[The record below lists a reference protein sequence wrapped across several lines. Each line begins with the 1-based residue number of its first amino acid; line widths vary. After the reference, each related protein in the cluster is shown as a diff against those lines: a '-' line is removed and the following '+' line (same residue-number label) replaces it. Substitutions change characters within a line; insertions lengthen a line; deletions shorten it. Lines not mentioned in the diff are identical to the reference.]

1 MTEFISFFI
10 VLFAAVFFSALF
22 NRLHLPW
29 VVALL
34 LGGMVIGP
42 FGLNVL
48 QSSPTLELLG
58 EIGLVFLMFMAG
70 LETRIEN
77 VRHRLKEV
85 GILGIA
91 NSVIPFGVG
100 AMIGTL
106 LGFNPLGASLLG
118 IIFVST
124 SVAIVVPSFEA
135 NGIFSTRLGNTT
147 IAATIIEDI
156 VSLLALSVLLQAVSP
171 TSNIPLVLFYP
182 LLLAV
187 LVGMR
192 YSIPWLRMLFS
203 YTGRRADLFQQE
215 LRLVFAMLIGIVIIF
230 ELLGLHTIIAGFF
243 AGILLSDSVRSRL
256 LKEKLRAISYG
267 LFIPI
272 FFVLIGTKTN
282 LQVFFEVQGAI
293 LLAVAIIGGSI
304 ASKLVSGWLAARVIG
319 FTNTESLLVGVAT
332 TPSLTTTL
340 AVAFTGFEMGLIS
353 QPVVTVLVLL
363 SVVTTL
369 VGPLAIN
376 YLAKRVKQGEKTDTK
391 RPAIA

>member
-1 MTEFISFFI
+1 MTEFVSFFI

-42 FGLNVL
+42 FGLNVFEPGP
-48 QSSPTLELLG
+48 SLELLG
-58 EIGLVFLMFMAG
+58 EIGLIFLMFMAG
-70 LETRIEN
+70 LETRIET

-85 GILGIA
+85 GVLTIA

-100 AMIGTL
+100 AIIGSL
-106 LGFNPLGASLLG
+106 LGLSPLGALLLG
-118 IIFVST
+118 IIFIST

-156 VSLLALSVLLQAVSP
+156 ASLLALSFLLQSVSP
-171 TSNIPLVLFYP
+171 ARNIPILLFYP
-182 LLLAV
+182 LLLLV
-187 LVGMR
+187 LVGIR
-192 YSIPWLRMLFS
+192 IGIPWLRMFFS
-203 YTGRRADLFQQE
+203 YTGKRADLFQQE

-243 AGILLSDSVRSRL
+243 AGILLADSVRSRL

-282 LQVFFEVQGAI
+282 LQVFFEVKGAV
-293 LLAVAIIGGSI
+293 LLAVLIIVGSMG
-304 ASKLVSGWLAARVIG
+304 SKMLSGWLASKVNG
-319 FTNTESLLVGVAT
+319 FSNTESLLIGVAT

-340 AVAFTGFEMGLIS
+340 AVAFTGFEMGILS
-353 QPVVTVLVLL
+353 QSVVTVLVLL

-369 VGPLAIN
+369 AGPLAIN
-376 YLAKRVKQGEKTDTK
+376 YLAKRIKAEGVATGKS
-391 RPAIA
+391 AIA

>member
-1 MTEFISFFI
+1 MTEFISFFV

-42 FGLNVL
+42 FGFNVL

-70 LETRIEN
+70 LETRIES

-85 GILGIA
+85 GILGVA

-100 AMIGTL
+100 AMIGTVMGL
-106 LGFNPLGASLLG
+106 NPLGAILLG

-171 TSNIPLVLFYP
+171 TSNIPLIIFYP
-182 LLLAV
+182 LLLLV
-187 LVGMR
+187 LVGLR
-192 YSIPWLRMLFS
+192 FAIPWLRMLFS

-282 LQVFFEVQGAI
+282 LQVFFEVKGAV

-319 FTNTESLLVGVAT
+319 FTNTESWLVGVAT

-340 AVAFTGFEMGLIS
+340 AVAFTGFEMGLLS
-353 QPVVTVLVLL
+353 QSVVTVLVLL
-363 SVVTTL
+363 SVVTTF

-376 YLAKRVKQGEKTDTK
+376 YLAKKVKAEETDKK